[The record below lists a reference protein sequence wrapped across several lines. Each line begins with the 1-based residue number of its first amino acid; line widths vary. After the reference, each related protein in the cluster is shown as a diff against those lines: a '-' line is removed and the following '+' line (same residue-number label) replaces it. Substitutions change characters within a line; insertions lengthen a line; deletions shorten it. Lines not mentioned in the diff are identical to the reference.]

1 MKLSFSKMHGA
12 GNDYIYVDCFA
23 QEISKPEQAAII
35 MSDRHFGVGS
45 DGLVLI
51 MPSKI
56 ADLRMRMFNADGSEG
71 KMCGNA
77 SRCVGKYAYEHGL
90 IKKSEFSLETLS
102 GIKHL
107 YLKKDGNTVTS
118 VTVDMGH
125 PILTPSEIPVT
136 GSGERFID
144 QPVMV
149 NDVCYRITALSMGNP
164 HAVIFCDDVDSLPL
178 ADIGPDFEHL
188 PIFPER
194 VNTEFVRIID
204 EHTLQMRVWE
214 RGSGETLACGTGA
227 CASVV
232 AAALNGY
239 CKQGEEIA
247 VKLLGGELYITYTSD
262 DKVLMRGSATHV
274 FDGVMELAL

>member
-107 YLKKDGNTVTS
+107 YLKK
-118 VTVDMGH
+118 MA
-125 PILTPSEIPVT
+125 TP
-136 GSGERFID
+136 
-144 QPVMV
+144 
-149 NDVCYRITALSMGNP
+149 
-164 HAVIFCDDVDSLPL
+164 LP
-178 ADIGPDFEHL
+178 P
-188 PIFPER
+188 
-194 VNTEFVRIID
+194 
-204 EHTLQMRVWE
+204 
-214 RGSGETLACGTGA
+214 
-227 CASVV
+227 
-232 AAALNGY
+232 
-239 CKQGEEIA
+239 
-247 VKLLGGELYITYTSD
+247 
-262 DKVLMRGSATHV
+262 
-274 FDGVMELAL
+274 